1 MKPQYVTNDALDAVI
16 RNAIQEDVGE
26 GDHTSLASIPKKAVR
41 TAELRMKANGILA
54 GVEVAQRTFHLVDP
68 ALNFVRLK
76 NDGDAVKNG
85 DVAFRIEGP
94 AAALL
99 TAERLALN
107 FMQRMSGIAT
117 LTREM
122 VDLIA
127 GTKAAILDTRKTTPG
142 LRMLEKWAVKTGGG
156 ENHRFGL
163 FDMILLKDNHIDFA
177 GGIRNAI
184 EAAKRYVEKLDKP
197 LKIEV
202 ETRSLEEVTEAL
214 DTGMVDIVMF
224 DNMAIPLLKQAVEL
238 VGGRIKTEASGG
250 ITRESLR
257 AVAETGVDFISVGA
271 LTHSARSLDMSLIAV
286 K

>member
-26 GDHTSLASIPKKAVR
+26 GDHTSLASIPKKATR

-85 DVAFRIEGP
+85 DAAFRIEGP

-117 LTREM
+117 LTHEM
-122 VDLIA
+122 VGLIA
-127 GTKAAILDTRKTTPG
+127 GAKAAILDTRKTTPG

-202 ETRSLEEVTEAL
+202 ETRSLEEVREAL

-250 ITRESLR
+250 ITRESIR

>member
-26 GDHTSLASIPKKAVR
+26 GDHTSLASIPKKATR

-202 ETRSLEEVTEAL
+202 ETRSLEEVREAL

-250 ITRESLR
+250 ITRESIR

>member
-26 GDHTSLASIPKKAVR
+26 GDHTSLASIPKKATR

-85 DVAFRIEGP
+85 DAAFRIEGP

-117 LTREM
+117 LTHEM
-122 VDLIA
+122 VGLIA

-202 ETRSLEEVTEAL
+202 ETRSLEEVREAL

-250 ITRESLR
+250 ITRESIR